1 MGIMKEEKLHWCFR
15 CLSQKYTL
23 SSCFMVPGRR
33 TFPMQSVGICFLG
46 LFSSA
51 GCSTGPDHSWLIQQI
66 PELEGDA
73 GCVLPRGGWLAG
85 EGTTC
90 RALMEVR
97 QQKEEAAGSERES
110 ACLHT
115 ASMAPPSVAP
125 SETALSQKVDLDS
138 ATWMLLVYFSMCR
151 TWNTQHL
158 VCSRDTKYL
167 NLITS
172 SIHSKYV
179 NIYFWQIFVYRKIL
193 KKGEFVGVFIS
204 NTWTSLKQ
212 SLILYLTTS
221 IL

>member
-1 MGIMKEEKLHWCFR
+1 MPQSEIHLKQLLYGSWKEDIPNAKCRH
-15 CLSQKYTL
+15 
-23 SSCFMVPGRR
+23 
-33 TFPMQSVGICFLG
+33 
-46 LFSSA
+46 LFSWFVFQCWMLHRTWSLLTHPTNPWTRR
-51 GCSTGPDHSWLIQQI
+51 GCRLCLTQ
-66 PELEGDA
+66 
-73 GCVLPRGGWLAG
+73 GWM
-85 EGTTC
+85 TC
-90 RALMEVR
+90 RRGNNLQSPDGSEAA
-97 QQKEEAAGSERES
+97 KGGAAGSERES